1 MAQNYYSKRTVEKL
15 KAQAHCAE
23 QNFASTL
30 ADNEKL
36 GAELSETKQELTR
49 VRELLEKERMK
60 SYDLEVKLGLRN
72 ASRDGCAMKAA
83 EVKRTAVRRAH
94 EELHKVKPTEASPQL
109 LHRAIGNAQGILA
122 AAIDANLSDA
132 GEAGAAPISLYPDD
146 EKAERENNPMYRMRR
161 GY

>member
-36 GAELSETKQELTR
+36 GAELSETKQELGR
-49 VRELLEKERMK
+49 VRELLDKERMK

-94 EELHKVKPTEASPQL
+94 EELHKVKPTEANAQL

-122 AAIDANLSDA
+122 AAIDANAEA
-132 GEAGAAPISLYPDD
+132 GEMGAQSISLYPDD
-146 EKAERENNPMYRMRR
+146 EKAGRERNPMCRMRG